1 MATMAGAQG
10 MHVWMI
16 LCAHAIQCLRLT
28 WGRNTYKSNDINI
41 ISYHKNKSKDMS
53 PAVAARAPQLADLG
67 MKDGDSSEHLSSS
80 SGEPHLAWQHQQ
92 EAKFDNSSGDS
103 QWEEGPDGSR
113 SSTCR
118 GSGGGIGAMNPSQI
132 RVEQRMR
139 TQAPTVLPNAPGIP
153 ELGICLFFFL
163 INAGIILRT
172 NVLFLLFEFFQC
184 SFLNFSSVLSILL
197 ILLHRNQTNT

>member
-53 PAVAARAPQLADLG
+53 PAVAARKYIGHLDSLYTTWRSSSRAPQLADLG

-118 GSGGGIGAMNPSQI
+118 GSDGGIGAMNPSQI
-132 RVEQRMR
+132 RFEQRMR
-139 TQAPTVLPNAPGIP
+139 MQAPTVLPTAPGIP
-153 ELGICLFFFL
+153 ELGICLL
-163 INAGIILRT
+163 
-172 NVLFLLFEFFQC
+172 FFQ
-184 SFLNFSSVLSILL
+184 
-197 ILLHRNQTNT
+197 